1 MCASLFMNA
10 MGKMAESAVVDIRVL
25 AVSAVRMQGA
35 QSIALPCGPHLPSLY
50 SHAFQLSWGQL

>member
-10 MGKMAESAVVDIRVL
+10 MGKMAESAMVDIRIL
-25 AVSAVRMQGA
+25 AVSAVRMRGA
-35 QSIALPCGPHLPSLY
+35 QSIALPCGLHLPSLY